1 LPARGVS
8 AVRLS
13 VFVLL
18 DDESNPLSSRTIA
31 YRGGLC
37 AAMGVLEHSIEVLK
51 LLTPVLDMVPVIG
64 SNLKGAAE
72 LASEICE
79 IVKV

>member
-1 LPARGVS
+1 
-8 AVRLS
+8 
-13 VFVLL
+13 
-18 DDESNPLSSRTIA
+18 
-31 YRGGLC
+31 
-37 AAMGVLEHSIEVLK
+37 MGVLEHSIEVLK

-79 IVKV
+79 IVKVRWCCEGQLMSE